1 MARTYLA
8 KSANDLLFQL
18 APERKAKQHGKSLM
32 FVQVNK
38 TCTVVC
44 HLIQHLSFARSESCL
59 GRYSIEA
66 LYTQHAELI
75 LRRIRFGT
83 WAVARI
89 KKKWILITQVF
100 SVQNN
105 PIKLIFLFQVFGLQ
119 ESEKRIPIS
128 AWGLLSAS
136 AIPLQLWYLS
146 LLAIQWLVQF
156 RRI

>member
-8 KSANDLLFQL
+8 RSANDLLFQL

-44 HLIQHLSFARSESCL
+44 PLIQHLSFALSESCL

-83 WAVARI
+83 WAVTRI
-89 KKKWILITQVF
+89 RKVQDSGL

-105 PIKLIFLFQVFGLQ
+105 PIKPFLLFQVFGLQ
-119 ESEKRIPIS
+119 YSRKADPYLCMRFACCKCYSLAALILGFASNSTVGPI
-128 AWGLLSAS
+128 
-136 AIPLQLWYLS
+136 
-146 LLAIQWLVQF
+146 
-156 RRI
+156 